1 MENSMNRI
9 LVTTIVK
16 NAIKNLKADPERTT
30 RNLID
35 MASRFADSRFQ
46 KQFYGNIQTMLAN
59 ENSAYYALV
68 RDSISRIDEE
78 TLLTF
83 GMNLGYNG
91 LYLGANKIRKQE
103 QALGF
108 SIPWTVSL
116 TIQEGRVFDP
126 HHKIIQQ
133 GEKMG
138 IRSWYLFSDHAIHE
152 CISIANKYPESA
164 FVIFCGSHEVG
175 GSVLD
180 IASECRNIAL
190 VVPFDKDADVVCDL
204 LRLSGILYGI
214 CFSYQES
221 DLPAL
226 ESGELLEEMQQLHP
240 AVCIF
245 KSKFLCQDTLRQ
257 RVYDWIVKTRM
268 EQKFRTIPY
277 DLYGDVKM
285 VDSVIS
291 EHPIWVGFDEYGQ
304 LNTETGV
311 DRTYGLNIFHNDL
324 PEILKR
330 AFPLSK
336 GSVNP

>member
-1 MENSMNRI
+1 M
-9 LVTTIVK
+9 
-16 NAIKNLKADPERTT
+16 
-30 RNLID
+30 
-35 MASRFADSRFQ
+35 
-46 KQFYGNIQTMLAN
+46 
-59 ENSAYYALV
+59 
-68 RDSISRIDEE
+68 
-78 TLLTF
+78 
-83 GMNLGYNG
+83 
-91 LYLGANKIRKQE
+91 
-103 QALGF
+103 
-108 SIPWTVSL
+108 
-116 TIQEGRVFDP
+116 
-126 HHKIIQQ
+126 
-133 GEKMG
+133 
-138 IRSWYLFSDHAIHE
+138 
-152 CISIANKYPESA
+152 
-164 FVIFCGSHEVG
+164 
-175 GSVLD
+175 LD